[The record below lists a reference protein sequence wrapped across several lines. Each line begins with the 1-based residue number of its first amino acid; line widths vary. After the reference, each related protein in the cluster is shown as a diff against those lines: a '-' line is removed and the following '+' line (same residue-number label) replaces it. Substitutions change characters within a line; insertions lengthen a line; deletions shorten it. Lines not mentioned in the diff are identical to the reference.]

1 MTEDIEAYPIVVL
14 HGWGLNSSRYT
25 KLKNQL
31 KKLYPRVLIP
41 DLPGFGN
48 KKKLNKPLYLRDYV
62 DYVHKLLSKNKINK
76 TTLVGHSFGGRVAI
90 KYAEKYP
97 HSLAKL
103 VLTGVPIY
111 KENSSLK
118 RTLLLVLA
126 KAGKKLFQI
135 FASAKFTHY
144 AQRILYRMA
153 GSSDYLKADPVL
165 KVTLQNILS
174 EDLSL
179 VARRINTPTLLIWG
193 DEDLHTPLWIAQKAE
208 KIINKA
214 KLIVVSHADHSLIYK
229 DPDKFI
235 NVLTN

>member
-1 MTEDIEAYPIVVL
+1 MTEELEAYPIVVL
-14 HGWGLNSSRYT
+14 HGWGLNSTRYT
-25 KLKNQL
+25 KLKNHL
-31 KKLYPRVLIP
+31 NKLYPRVLIP
-41 DLPGFGN
+41 DLPGFAD

-62 DYVHKLLSKNKINK
+62 DYVHKLLSKNKIK
-76 TTLVGHSFGGRVAI
+76 KITLVGHSFGGRVAL

-97 HSLAKL
+97 QSLKKL
-103 VLTGVPIY
+103 VLAGVPIY

-126 KAGKKLFQI
+126 KAGKKILQS
-135 FASAKFTHY
+135 FASTKFTHF
-144 AQRILYRMA
+144 AQKILYRMA

-165 KVTLQNILS
+165 RITLQNILA

-179 VARRINTPTLLIWG
+179 VARRINTPTLLVWG

-208 KIINKA
+208 KIMTNT
-214 KLIVVSHADHSLIYK
+214 KLKVVRNRDHGFIYK

-235 NVLTN
+235 TLLSN